1 MGSNRPHTSPI
12 SPFLTENQ
20 PARQVNSMAP
30 SPVDLNEM
38 APWLRQYARVNY
50 RDANYLWVGFSF
62 GFKLEFQGS
71 RTGRLARNLRSA
83 THQDTAGYVKQKLQK
98 EVDLGRMAGPFKDTP
113 LDNLQVS
120 PIGLVPKK
128 QPGYGQHLGKHAEE
142 FRLIHHLSY
151 PRGKSINDFIDTEAC
166 SVVYARFDEATQ
178 MVQQLGKGALLAK
191 FDIQSAFRIIPVH
204 PSDFELLGI
213 RFEGEFY
220 FDKCLP
226 FGCSISCA
234 IFETFSTFLQWCMQ
248 SHLPTCPVMHYLDDF
263 LTGGTAGTS
272 HCSDNLNGCVNTLEQ
287 LGVPIAHDKTVG
299 PTTKLTFLGL
309 KIDTIAMQIRIPE
322 PKIKEATREIQD
334 ILSTG
339 NIKVTKRAL
348 QSLIG
353 KLNFMCRAIPM
364 ARAFSRRLIDL
375 LSKGKQPFHHIRIT
389 SWVKEDLQMWLTFL
403 TSYNGISVF
412 QDQLWVDIWMVGS
425 SYMARARQY
434 LLLKGTS
441 PNQPRMLWL
450 ARGGMR
456 WKELDTIL
464 DAQVKAT
471 RRSPRALIIHLGSN
485 DLCSV
490 KGSQLYL
497 DMVASILR
505 IQLQLPDTKI
515 IVSSMLPR
523 RYWHDARD
531 PRKIE
536 GMRKNINRRLTNRVK
551 ELGGTTVPHP
561 QILASD
567 KTWYAW
573 EGVHLSDKGLCVFT
587 DNLLHAL
594 ALVLRQ

>member
-12 SPFLTENQ
+12 SLFLTENN

-71 RTGRLARNLRSA
+71 RKGRLARNLRSA

-128 QPGYGQHLGKHAEE
+128 QPGYGQHVGKHAEE

-166 SVVYARFDEATQ
+166 SVVYARFDEATH
-178 MVQQLGKGALLAK
+178 MVLQLGKGALLAK

-248 SHLPTCPVMHYLDDF
+248 SHLPTRPIMHYLDDF

-309 KIDTIAMQIRIPE
+309 EIDTIAMQIRIPE
-322 PKIKEATREIQD
+322 PKIKEATREIHD

-339 NIKVTKRAL
+339 NIKVTKMAL

-389 SWVKEDLQMWLTFL
+389 SWVKEDLQKWLTFL

-412 QDQLWVDIWMVGS
+412 QDQLWVDS
-425 SYMARARQY
+425 
-434 LLLKGTS
+434 
-441 PNQPRMLWL
+441 
-450 ARGGMR
+450 
-456 WKELDTIL
+456 DF
-464 DAQVKAT
+464 
-471 RRSPRALIIHLGSN
+471 
-485 DLCSV
+485 
-490 KGSQLYL
+490 
-497 DMVASILR
+497 
-505 IQLQLPDTKI
+505 LQLFSDAAGGAGFGAYMQGKWFNGAWPTQWVTDGTTRDLTLLELFPITLAIQIWGKQLPNKKVLFYCDNQAVVTIINKQSTKA
-515 IVSSMLPR
+515 PR
-523 RYWHDARD
+523 V
-531 PRKIE
+531 
-536 GMRKNINRRLTNRVK
+536 MSLLRRL
-551 ELGGTTVPHP
+551 
-561 QILASD
+561 ILQCLRYNIMFKAKYGCSTANTIAD
-567 KTWYAW
+567 A
-573 EGVHLSDKGLCVFT
+573 LSRFQLKRFREAAPAADQNPTPIPCNIWLI
-587 DNLLHAL
+587 
-594 ALVLRQ
+594 

>member
-309 KIDTIAMQIRIPE
+309 EIDTIAMQIRIPE

-412 QDQLWVDIWMVGS
+412 QDQLWVDS
-425 SYMARARQY
+425 
-434 LLLKGTS
+434 
-441 PNQPRMLWL
+441 
-450 ARGGMR
+450 
-456 WKELDTIL
+456 DF
-464 DAQVKAT
+464 
-471 RRSPRALIIHLGSN
+471 
-485 DLCSV
+485 
-490 KGSQLYL
+490 
-497 DMVASILR
+497 
-505 IQLQLPDTKI
+505 LQLFSDAAGGAGFGAYMQGKWFNGAWPPRWVTDGTTRDLTLLELFPITLAIQIWGKQLANKKVLFYCDNQAVVTIINKQSTKA
-515 IVSSMLPR
+515 PR
-523 RYWHDARD
+523 V
-531 PRKIE
+531 
-536 GMRKNINRRLTNRVK
+536 MSLLRRL
-551 ELGGTTVPHP
+551 
-561 QILASD
+561 ILQCLRYNIMFKAKYVCSTANTIAD
-567 KTWYAW
+567 A
-573 EGVHLSDKGLCVFT
+573 LSRFQLKRFREAAPAADQNPTPIPCNIWLI
-587 DNLLHAL
+587 
-594 ALVLRQ
+594 